1 MPTIRQATIADVAA
15 LERVRGMVRENR
27 LSTPIPRERLVA
39 ALADRGRGWVADDG
53 GEIVGFS
60 FVDDLDASIWALFLM
75 PEWEGK
81 GLGRVL
87 LDHAVNWLH
96 GRGHRM
102 IWLSTEPGT
111 RAEGFYAHLGWR
123 RVGVTPSGE
132 TRFEFHFAD

>member
-53 GEIVGFS
+53 GEIVGFT
-60 FVDDLDASIWALFLM
+60 FADDLDASIWALFLL

-87 LDHAVNWLH
+87 LDHAVTWLH
-96 GRGHRM
+96 GRGHQM

-123 RVGVTPSGE
+123 RVGVTPPGE
-132 TRFEFHFAD
+132 TRFEFHFAA